1 VRRREVLFAGGC
13 AAALGGAEWLRPRRL
28 MSLMGAAKLDAIIP
42 NSFGDWA
49 VDEGGNIVVPRT
61 PGSLADTLYGAQL
74 ARSYRPRSGGAPVML
89 MVAHGDSQSDLL
101 QLHRPESCYPAVGF
115 VIGEHGFGPIRVS
128 PQVAIP
134 AVEMN
139 ARAPGRSEDVVYWTR
154 LGEYLPTTAGEQ
166 RSDRLRTAM
175 SGYVADGMLVR
186 ASAIRGETPV
196 YPMLNRFLADL
207 VRAVQ
212 SKDRPALIGTTR
224 ARALA

>member
-13 AAALGGAEWLRPRRL
+13 AVALGGAEWLRPRRL

-42 NSFGDWA
+42 NRFGDWA

-74 ARSYRPRSGGAPVML
+74 ARSYRHRSGGAPVML
-89 MVAHGDSQSDLL
+89 LVAHGDSQSDLL

-115 VIGEHGFGPIRVS
+115 TIGEHGFAPIPIG

-166 RSDRLRTAM
+166 RSDRLKTAM

-186 ASAIRGETPV
+186 ASAIRGEAPAFA
-196 YPMLNRFLADL
+196 MLNRFLAEL
-207 VRAVQ
+207 VRAV
-212 SKDRPALIGTTR
+212 PAAGRAALVGTTR